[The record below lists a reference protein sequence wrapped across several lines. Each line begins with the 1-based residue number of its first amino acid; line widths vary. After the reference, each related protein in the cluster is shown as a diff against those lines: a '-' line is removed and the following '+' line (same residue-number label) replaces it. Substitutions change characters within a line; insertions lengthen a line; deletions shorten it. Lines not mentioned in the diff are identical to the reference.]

1 MLVSTLVLTLILKH
15 RTKSLKKLEEKF
27 EEAVQET
34 LNKLLEE
41 AKKAKEK
48 KQQSIAD
55 GQPSDLLDINK
66 ALSETTDNN
75 QSLTSEKEVSAN
87 FELKDFLAKES
98 VVRSL
103 QLRYLFLDVE
113 LKIQA
118 QKKALQ
124 NEDHFDPAELNSLYQ
139 PFLQELDV
147 INQQLEE
154 IEKLNET
161 IGQLNATI
169 DASSMQMEKTDSFKD
184 AYNDME
190 NIWENVHLQEQ
201 NLYEKLH
208 QFLIDQNAPEE
219 LINLF
224 NQLHHGC
231 NDVSALF
238 NNNTESRLNFEDN
251 AEPEVIFQQ
260 SDSLFNVAK
269 EQGALIAEL
278 KEQLA
283 NAEHDDNL
291 IETLQDQLDKIERK
305 FQESESCIKLLE
317 NELEDHQAKIQ
328 AMTDSN
334 QKLKDKIIVADANE
348 MSLKE
353 KLEGKKEELL
363 QKKQELEEALKNV
376 PDAETNPQIHLIQ
389 KELFTMEKRYLD
401 LFEKTYH

>member
-1 MLVSTLVLTLILKH
+1 MVLSTLGLALILRG

-34 LNKLLEE
+34 LNQILEE
-41 AKKAKEK
+41 AKKAKAKRDAENQ
-48 KQQSIAD
+48 KQSEA
-55 GQPSDLLDINK
+55 LLDLKI
-66 ALSETTDNN
+66 ALQETVDKNRA
-75 QSLTSEKEVSAN
+75 LTSEKEVSAN
-87 FELKDFLAKES
+87 FELKDFMAKES
-98 VVRSL
+98 VVRSM
-103 QLRYLFLDVE
+103 QLRYLFLEVE
-113 LKIQA
+113 QKIQA
-118 QKKALQ
+118 QKQALE
-124 NEDHFDPAELNSLYQ
+124 NEEHFDLAELDSFYQ
-139 PFLQELDV
+139 PFLKELDV

-169 DASSMQMEKTDSFKD
+169 DAGAMKMEKTDTFKD

-190 NIWENVHLQEQ
+190 NVWENIHASEQ

-208 QFLIDQNAPEE
+208 QFLIDQNAPED
-219 LINLF
+219 LIALF

-238 NNNTESRLNFEDN
+238 NNNTESRLNFEEES
-251 AEPEVIFQQ
+251 EPEVIFQQ

-283 NAEHDDNL
+283 NAENDDNL
-291 IETLQDQLDKIERK
+291 IQTLQDQLDKIERK
-305 FQESESCIKLLE
+305 FQESESCIQLLE
-317 NELEDHQAKIQ
+317 NELEDHQARIQ

-353 KLEGKKEELL
+353 KLDKKKEELSI
-363 QKKQELEEALKNV
+363 KKQELEEALKNAPTPGV
-376 PDAETNPQIHLIQ
+376 DPQIHIIQ
-389 KELFTMEKRYLD
+389 KELYTMEKRYLD